1 MTRTTDTAAGGGLH
15 CGSRARRY
23 PRASK
28 TTAGQTW
35 FADGDTRVDNTEP
48 GGPAGCIRGT
58 ETSADRRGGVGLSDV
73 EEVGHVRR

>member
-1 MTRTTDTAAGGGLH
+1 MTRTTDTAAGGLH

-48 GGPAGCIRGT
+48 GDRPDA
-58 ETSADRRGGVGLSDV
+58 SAVPRHLLIDG
-73 EEVGHVRR
+73 EWAYPT